1 MNTTA
6 VYAGFWRRAA
16 ANFLDALVLMFPTSI
31 VAMGFGGDLLLILN
45 LVVSLLYFALMHS
58 SPLQASFGKIAFK
71 IKVTGCAG
79 ERIGFGRAA
88 IRFPAAIL
96 SAALLCIGLIMAGL
110 TARKQA
116 LHDMLCGTLV
126 VSSAATPAEIV
137 AGGDTM
143 PVTGGV
149 KATIA
154 VMVLLP
160 PTLSLLG
167 LMGMH

>member
-1 MNTTA
+1 MSAAA

-16 ANFLDALVLMFPTSI
+16 ANFIDALVLMFPTSI

-45 LVVSLLYFALMHS
+45 LVVSMLYFALMHS
-58 SPLQASFGKIAFK
+58 SPLQASFGKLAFR
-71 IKVTGCAG
+71 IKVTGRAG

-126 VSSAATPAEIV
+126 VSRAATPAEV
-137 AGGDTM
+137 AAGGGTM
-143 PVTGGV
+143 PITGAV
-149 KATIA
+149 IAANA
-154 VMVLLP
+154 VMILLP
-160 PTLSLLG
+160 PLLGLLG